1 MRWADDGDVSLAPE
15 AVQVSTP
22 TCWCCGAEFDER
34 DLVRLG
40 SHPEVAVC
48 FGCARFLQRRAAER
62 EEELGLSRRSRVRA
76 AARRVRGWVIAR
88 GWHNR
93 PVIGRML
100 RRIDRHLP

>member
-1 MRWADDGDVSLAPE
+1 MSVAPE
-15 AVQVSTP
+15 TVQASTP
-22 TCWCCGAEFDER
+22 ACWCCGAEFDER

-40 SHPEVAVC
+40 SHPEVGVC

-62 EEELGLSRRSRVRA
+62 EDELVRSAGGRVRA
-76 AARRVRGWVIAR
+76 GVRGVRGWVIAH

-93 PVIGRML
+93 PVIGRVL

>member
-1 MRWADDGDVSLAPE
+1 MSLTPE

-34 DLVRLG
+34 DLARLG

-62 EEELGLSRRSRVRA
+62 EEEFGLSPRSRARA
-76 AARRVRGWVIAR
+76 AARRIWGWVIAR
-88 GWHNR
+88 GWQNR
-93 PVIGRML
+93 PVIGRM
-100 RRIDRHLP
+100 

>member
-1 MRWADDGDVSLAPE
+1 MKWADDGGVSVAPE
-15 AVQVSTP
+15 ADQNSTP

-40 SHPEVAVC
+40 SHPEVGVC

-62 EEELGLSRRSRVRA
+62 AEELGLSRRSRVRA
-76 AARRVRGWVIAR
+76 AARRARGWVIAR

-100 RRIDRHLP
+100 RQIDRYLP

>member
-1 MRWADDGDVSLAPE
+1 MKWADDREVSLAPE

-22 TCWCCGAEFDER
+22 TCWCCGAEFDEC
-34 DLVRLG
+34 DLVWLG

-62 EEELGLSRRSRVRA
+62 EEELGLSRRSRVRVA
-76 AARRVRGWVIAR
+76 AGRVRGGGIGR

-100 RRIDRHLP
+100 RRIDRYLP